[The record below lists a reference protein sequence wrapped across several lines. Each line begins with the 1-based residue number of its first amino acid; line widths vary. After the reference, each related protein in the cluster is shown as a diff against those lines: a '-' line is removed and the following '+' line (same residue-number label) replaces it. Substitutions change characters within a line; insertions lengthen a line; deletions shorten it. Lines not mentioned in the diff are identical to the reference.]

1 MQAQD
6 TNDFDGQDA
15 ATSVMDGA
23 GFAELRDMPPRTI
36 EDFLAEGV
44 DPAAATEARPGT
56 EDKVRML
63 AARYEAGLPL
73 WNMED
78 CLDHSPRSGGLDLS
92 ALAGMSSDDD
102 LDDDDDAEEETEE

>member
-6 TNDFDGQDA
+6 TKDFDGQDS
-15 ATSVMDGA
+15 ATSVLDGS

-36 EDFLAEGV
+36 EDFRAEGV

-92 ALAGMSSDDD
+92 ALAGLSSEQDDEEI
-102 LDDDDDAEEETEE
+102 EEEAEG